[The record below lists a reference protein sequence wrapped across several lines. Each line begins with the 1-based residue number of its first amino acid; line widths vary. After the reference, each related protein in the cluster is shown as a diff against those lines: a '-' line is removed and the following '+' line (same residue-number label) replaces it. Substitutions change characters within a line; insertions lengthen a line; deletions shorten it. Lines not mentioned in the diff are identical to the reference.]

1 MTKCPFTQAVQ
12 HAAVG
17 AGLIYLGYRI
27 GARNGSNSNAT
38 GTGTK
43 SSSRAVSK
51 SYERG
56 EETDAHRVISYCI
69 EHSTQ
74 LHPVQKEL
82 IAETLKHTGAKMMGA
97 PEVILINSAFIRTR
111 GQFAKECH
119 INLS

>member
-27 GARNGSNSNAT
+27 GARNAGSIAT
-38 GTGTK
+38 GSDNK

-111 GQFAKECH
+111 GQFAKDCH